1 MAEAFE
7 KGGQRAWF
15 HDHGHWGGFF
25 HTYDN
30 LQISGFGA
38 HFDQPRKIHVFIPRD
53 YEVSGDCYPV
63 LYCNDGDDIFF
74 ADGASGQS
82 WQVAELL
89 SRMYLRDQLPK
100 MIVVAI
106 CAGDRPYEYSHIPH
120 NGGGLEDYGR
130 YLAKGLKPFID
141 SNYRTQPE
149 QTLLLG
155 AAQGGLAAFHTAT
168 QHPRQ
173 FPKVAALSPS
183 FWFGL
188 EKQLSLPQ
196 DLESTFAIALQHSTL
211 IFAATPIL
219 SNGEL
224 RPQIYLDWG
233 VNADADHPEES
244 RTRLRALEMR
254 KILIQE
260 FGYQENVD
268 LYTVEDLLG
277 HHKIESWR
285 GRLPMILQL
294 FF

>member
-1 MAEAFE
+1 MAAAFE
-7 KGGQRAWF
+7 KSGQRAWF

-25 HTYDN
+25 HTYDS
-30 LQISGFGA
+30 LQIAGFGA
-38 HFDQPRKIHVFIPRD
+38 HFDQPRKVHVFIPRD
-53 YEVSGDCYPV
+53 YEVSGDHYPV

-74 ADGASGQS
+74 PNGESGQS

-89 SRMYLRDQLPK
+89 SRMYLREQISK
-100 MIVVAI
+100 IIVVAI
-106 CAGDRPYEYSHIPH
+106 CTGDRPYEYSHVPE

-141 SNYRTQPE
+141 SNYRTQPD

-155 AAQGGLAAFHTAT
+155 ASRGGLAAFYTAT

-173 FPKVAALSPS
+173 FPNIAALSPS
-183 FWFGL
+183 FWLGL
-188 EKQLSLPQ
+188 EKHPQ
-196 DLESTFAIALQHSTL
+196 EIEGLETAFKISLQHSAL
-211 IFAATPIL
+211 IFAATPTL
-219 SNGEL
+219 SNTAL

-233 VNADADHPEES
+233 CQGDRQNSYED
-244 RTRLRALEMR
+244 RARVRSYEMR
-254 KILIQE
+254 NLLTQE

-268 LYTVEDLLG
+268 LFTVEDLLG